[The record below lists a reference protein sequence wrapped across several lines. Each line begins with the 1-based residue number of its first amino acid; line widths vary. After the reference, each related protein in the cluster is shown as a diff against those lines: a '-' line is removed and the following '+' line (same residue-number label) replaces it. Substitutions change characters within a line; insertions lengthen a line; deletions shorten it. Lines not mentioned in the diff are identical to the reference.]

1 MSAVPDLSTTL
12 AAEAGRQTAARR
24 WSYVVATVA
33 VALTG
38 AWAVWA
44 HLGHDSLVVALM
56 AAICLTAL
64 SAVDARLR
72 RLPNVGTL
80 SAAGLALFSAFLAD
94 GAAGL
99 GRAALGAT
107 ATFLVLFVIKAT
119 LSRSIGW
126 GDVKLGLALG
136 AFGGFFGVWVVV
148 FGLCFGIILNGLV
161 GALFLVTR
169 HAQWGARL
177 ALGPSLSIGLLG
189 AIALV

>member
-1 MSAVPDLSTTL
+1 MSAVPDLSAIV
-12 AAEAGRQTAARR
+12 AASGRSSAARR
-24 WSYVVATVA
+24 WSYVVAVVA

-44 HLGHDSLVVALM
+44 HWGSDSLVVAVM
-56 AAICLTAL
+56 AAICLTGL
-64 SAVDARLR
+64 SAVDARLK

-80 SAAGLALFSAFLAD
+80 SAAGLGLFAAFLAD

-99 GRAALGAT
+99 GRATLGAV
-107 ATFLVLFVIKAT
+107 ATFLVLFLIKVA

-136 AFGGFFGVWVVV
+136 AFGGFFGIWVVV
-148 FGLCFGIILNGLV
+148 FGLCFGLILNGLV

>member
-1 MSAVPDLSTTL
+1 MSASPELSTL
-12 AAEAGRQTAARR
+12 VAQAQKVSVARR
-24 WSYVVATVA
+24 WSYVVAVTA

-44 HLGHDSLVVALM
+44 HWGSDSLVVAVM
-56 AAICLTAL
+56 ATICLTGL
-64 SAVDARLR
+64 SAVDARLK

-80 SAAGLALFSAFLAD
+80 SAAGLGLFAAFLAD

-99 GRAALGAT
+99 GRATLGAV
-107 ATFLVLFVIKAT
+107 ATFLVLFLIKVT

-136 AFGGFFGVWVVV
+136 AFGGFFGLWVVA

-189 AIALV
+189 AIALA